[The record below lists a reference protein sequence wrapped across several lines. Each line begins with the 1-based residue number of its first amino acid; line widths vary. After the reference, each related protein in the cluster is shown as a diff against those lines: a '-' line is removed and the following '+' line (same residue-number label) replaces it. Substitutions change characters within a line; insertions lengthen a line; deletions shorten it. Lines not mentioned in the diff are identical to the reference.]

1 MPLWSCWPSDGVVG
15 CRVRL
20 LDWQGWVLRQR
31 SGGPRVE
38 ITGLT
43 LVTAALAFGAGILS
57 FLSPCVLPLVPAY
70 IGHLAGASLSPG
82 APRIGRATTLS
93 HALAFVL
100 GFTTVFV
107 LFWTII
113 RVIDL
118 YVFPGFINYFRQVG
132 GVVLIVMGLHVAGV
146 FRIPLLF
153 REKRFQLQRRGA
165 PTLPISFVV
174 GVLFA
179 AGWTPCIGPILS
191 GIIGL
196 ATFTDTMAQGAIL
209 LASYS
214 LGLGVPFLLTGF
226 ALGSATLFLKRFN
239 RYFGLVEIVSGA
251 FLIAVGVLMVTGLFL
266 RLPQYFNW
274 GIVL

>member
-1 MPLWSCWPSDGVVG
+1 MEIDSLS
-15 CRVRL
+15 L
-20 LDWQGWVLRQR
+20 LSAV
-31 SGGPRVE
+31 
-38 ITGLT
+38 
-43 LVTAALAFGAGILS
+43 LAFGAGLLS

-70 IGHLAGASLSPG
+70 VGHLAGASLSPG
-82 APRIGRATTLS
+82 APTISRATTLS

-107 LFWTII
+107 LFWTVI

-118 YVFPGFINYFRQVG
+118 YVFPGFVSYFRQVG

-146 FRIPLLF
+146 FRIPLLY
-153 REKRFQLQRRGA
+153 REKRFYLQRRGA
-165 PTLPISFVV
+165 PSLPMSFVV
-174 GVLFA
+174 GVIFA

-196 ATFTDTMAQGAIL
+196 ATFTDTMAQGAVL

-214 LGLGVPFLLTGF
+214 LGLGVPFLVTAF

-239 RYFGLVEIVSGA
+239 RYFGVVEVVSGV
-251 FLIAVGVLMVTGLFL
+251 FLIVVGVLMFTGLFL

-274 GIVL
+274 GFVL

>member
-1 MPLWSCWPSDGVVG
+1 MEVSSLS
-15 CRVRL
+15 L
-20 LDWQGWVLRQR
+20 L
-31 SGGPRVE
+31 S
-38 ITGLT
+38 
-43 LVTAALAFGAGILS
+43 ALIAFGAGVLS

-70 IGHLAGASLSPG
+70 IGHLAGASLNPG
-82 APRIGRATTLS
+82 ATTISRTTTLA

-107 LFWTII
+107 LFWT
-113 RVIDL
+113 VIAVVDL
-118 YVFPGFINYFRQVG
+118 YLIPGFITYFRQVG
-132 GVVLIVMGLHVAGV
+132 GVILILMGLHVAGV
-146 FRIPLLF
+146 FRIPALY
-153 REKRFQLQRRGA
+153 REKRFYVERRGA
-165 PTLPISFVV
+165 PSLPMSFVV

-196 ATFTDTMAQGAIL
+196 ATFTDTMAQGAVL

-214 LGLGVPFLLTGF
+214 LGLGIPFLATAF
-226 ALGSATLFLKRFN
+226 ALGSAALFLKRFN
-239 RYFGLVEIVSGA
+239 RYFGAIEIASGV
-251 FLIAVGVLMVTGLFL
+251 FLIGIGVLMVTGLFL

>member
-1 MPLWSCWPSDGVVG
+1 
-15 CRVRL
+15 
-20 LDWQGWVLRQR
+20 
-31 SGGPRVE
+31 VE
-38 ITGLT
+38 IDSLS
-43 LVTAALAFGAGILS
+43 LLSAVLAFGAGLLS

-70 IGHLAGASLSPG
+70 VGHLAGASLSPG
-82 APRIGRATTLS
+82 APTVSRAATLS

-118 YVFPGFINYFRQVG
+118 YVFPGFVNYFRQVG
-132 GVVLIVMGLHVAGV
+132 GIVLIVMGLHVAGV
-146 FRIPLLF
+146 FRIPLLY
-153 REKRFQLQRRGA
+153 REKRFYLQRRGA
-165 PTLPISFVV
+165 PSLPMSFVV
-174 GVLFA
+174 GVIFA

-196 ATFTDTMAQGAIL
+196 ATFTDTMAQGAVL

-214 LGLGVPFLLTGF
+214 LGLGVPFLVTAF

-239 RYFGLVEIVSGA
+239 RYFGVIEVVSGV
-251 FLIAVGVLMVTGLFL
+251 FLIAVGVLMFTGLFL

-274 GIVL
+274 GLVL

>member
-1 MPLWSCWPSDGVVG
+1 MEISGLS
-15 CRVRL
+15 
-20 LDWQGWVLRQR
+20 VL
-31 SGGPRVE
+31 SAV
-38 ITGLT
+38 
-43 LVTAALAFGAGILS
+43 LAFGAGLLS

-70 IGHLAGASLSPG
+70 VGHLAGASLSPG
-82 APRIGRATTLS
+82 APTVSRATTLS

-118 YVFPGFINYFRQVG
+118 YVFPGFVNYFRQVG

-146 FRIPLLF
+146 FRIPLLY
-153 REKRFQLQRRGA
+153 REKRFYLQRRGA
-165 PTLPISFVV
+165 PSLPMSFVV
-174 GVLFA
+174 GVIFA

-209 LASYS
+209 LTSYS
-214 LGLGVPFLLTGF
+214 LGLGVPFLATAF
-226 ALGSATLFLKRFN
+226 ALGSATLLLKRFS
-239 RYFGLVEIVSGA
+239 RYFGVVEVVSGL
-251 FLIAVGVLMVTGLFL
+251 FLIAVGVLMLTGLFL
-266 RLPQYFNW
+266 RLPQYF
-274 GIVL
+274 

>member
-1 MPLWSCWPSDGVVG
+1 
-15 CRVRL
+15 
-20 LDWQGWVLRQR
+20 
-31 SGGPRVE
+31 VE

-70 IGHLAGASLSPG
+70 VGHLAGASLSPG

-153 REKRFQLQRRGA
+153 REKRFQLQRGGA

-214 LGLGVPFLLTGF
+214 LGLGVPFLLTAF

-239 RYFGLVEIVSGA
+239 QYFGLVEIVSGA

>member
-1 MPLWSCWPSDGVVG
+1 
-15 CRVRL
+15 
-20 LDWQGWVLRQR
+20 
-31 SGGPRVE
+31 VE
-38 ITGLT
+38 INSLS
-43 LVTAALAFGAGILS
+43 LLSAVLAFGAGLLS

-70 IGHLAGASLSPG
+70 VGHLAGASLSPG
-82 APRIGRATTLS
+82 APTVSRATTLS

-113 RVIDL
+113 RLIDL
-118 YVFPGFINYFRQVG
+118 YVFPGFVNYFRQVG

-146 FRIPLLF
+146 FRIPLLY
-153 REKRFQLQRRGA
+153 REKRFYLQRRGA
-165 PTLPISFVV
+165 PSLPMSFVV
-174 GVLFA
+174 GVIFA

-196 ATFTDTMAQGAIL
+196 ATFTDTMAQGAVL

-214 LGLGVPFLLTGF
+214 LGLGVPFLVTAF

-239 RYFGLVEIVSGA
+239 RYFGVIEVVSGV
-251 FLIAVGVLMVTGLFL
+251 FLIAVGVLMFTGLFL

-274 GIVL
+274 GLVL

>member
-1 MPLWSCWPSDGVVG
+1 LEVDSLS
-15 CRVRL
+15 L
-20 LDWQGWVLRQR
+20 LSAL
-31 SGGPRVE
+31 
-38 ITGLT
+38 
-43 LVTAALAFGAGILS
+43 LAFGAGVLS

-70 IGHLAGASLSPG
+70 IGHLAGASISPG
-82 APRIGRATTLS
+82 APTVQRATTLS

-113 RVIDL
+113 RVVDL
-118 YVFPGFINYFRQVG
+118 YVFPGFVNYVRQIG
-132 GVVLIVMGLHVAGV
+132 GLVLIVMGLHVAGV
-146 FRIPLLF
+146 FRIPLLY
-153 REKRFQLQRRGA
+153 REKRIHLAPRGA
-165 PTLPISFVV
+165 PSLPMSFVV

-179 AGWTPCIGPILS
+179 AGWTPCTRPILS

-196 ATFTDTMAQGAIL
+196 ATFTDTMAQGAVL

-214 LGLGVPFLLTGF
+214 LGLGVPFLVTAF
-226 ALGSATLFLKRFN
+226 ALGSAALFLKRLN
-239 RYFGLVEIVSGA
+239 RYFGVIEAVSGT
-251 FLIAVGVLMVTGLFL
+251 FLIAVGVLMLTGLFL

>member
-1 MPLWSCWPSDGVVG
+1 LEIDSLS
-15 CRVRL
+15 L
-20 LDWQGWVLRQR
+20 LSAV
-31 SGGPRVE
+31 
-38 ITGLT
+38 
-43 LVTAALAFGAGILS
+43 LAFGAGVLS

-70 IGHLAGASLSPG
+70 IGHLAGASLSPD
-82 APRIGRATTLS
+82 APAVQRATTLS

-113 RVIDL
+113 RVVDL
-118 YVFPGFINYFRQVG
+118 YVFPGFVNYVRQIG

-146 FRIPLLF
+146 FRIPLLY
-153 REKRFQLQRRGA
+153 REKRIHLAPRGA
-165 PTLPISFVV
+165 PSLPMSFAV

-196 ATFTDTMAQGAIL
+196 ATFTDTMAQGAVL

-214 LGLGVPFLLTGF
+214 LGLGVPFLVTAF
-226 ALGSATLFLKRFN
+226 ALGSAALFLKRLN
-239 RYFGLVEIVSGA
+239 RYFGVIEAISGT
-251 FLIAVGVLMVTGLFL
+251 FLIAVGVLMLTGLFL

>member
-1 MPLWSCWPSDGVVG
+1 M
-15 CRVRL
+15 
-20 LDWQGWVLRQR
+20 
-31 SGGPRVE
+31 E

-43 LVTAALAFGAGILS
+43 LVTAVLAFGAGILS

-70 IGHLAGASLSPG
+70 VGHLAGASLSPG
-82 APRIGRATTLS
+82 APSINRATTLT
-93 HALAFVL
+93 HAVAFVL

-107 LFWTII
+107 LFWTVI

-118 YVFPGFINYFRQVG
+118 YVWPGFINYFRQVG
-132 GVVLIVMGLHVAGV
+132 GVILIVMGLHVMGV

-153 REKRFQLQRRGA
+153 REKRIQMQRHGA
-165 PTLPISFVV
+165 PTLPVSFVV

-196 ATFTDTMAQGAIL
+196 ATFTDTMGEGAIL

-214 LGLGVPFLLTGF
+214 LGLGVPFLATAF

-239 RYFGLVEIVSGA
+239 RYFGIVEVISGV
-251 FLIAVGVLMVTGLFL
+251 FLIAVGILMVTGLFL

>member
-1 MPLWSCWPSDGVVG
+1 MEIDSLS
-15 CRVRL
+15 L
-20 LDWQGWVLRQR
+20 L
-31 SGGPRVE
+31 S
-38 ITGLT
+38 
-43 LVTAALAFGAGILS
+43 ASLAFVAGVLS

-82 APRIGRATTLS
+82 APTIRRTTTLA

-100 GFTTVFV
+100 GFTAVFV

-113 RVIDL
+113 RVVDL
-118 YVFPGFINYFRQVG
+118 YLFPGFVTYFRQVG
-132 GVVLIVMGLHVAGV
+132 GVILIVMGLHVAGV
-146 FRIPLLF
+146 LRIPLLY
-153 REKRFQLQRRGA
+153 REKRVYLAPRGG
-165 PTLPISFVV
+165 PSLPMSFVV

-196 ATFTDTMAQGAIL
+196 ATFTDTMAEGAVL

-214 LGLGVPFLLTGF
+214 LGLGVPFLATAF
-226 ALGSATLFLKRFN
+226 ALGSAALFLKRFN
-239 RYFGLVEIVSGA
+239 RYFGVVEVVSGV
-251 FLIAVGVLMVTGLFL
+251 FLIGVGILMLTGLFL

-274 GIVL
+274 GLAL

>member
-1 MPLWSCWPSDGVVG
+1 M
-15 CRVRL
+15 
-20 LDWQGWVLRQR
+20 
-31 SGGPRVE
+31 E
-38 ITGLT
+38 ITGLS
-43 LVTAALAFGAGILS
+43 LVTAVVAFGAGLLS

-70 IGHLAGASLSPG
+70 LGHLAGASLSPG
-82 APRIGRATTLS
+82 APSVSRWTTLS
-93 HALAFVL
+93 HAMAFVL

-107 LFWTII
+107 LFWTVI
-113 RVIDL
+113 RLVDL
-118 YVFPGFINYFRQVG
+118 YLFPGVIHLFRQVG

-146 FRIPLLF
+146 LRIPLLL
-153 REKRFQLQRRGA
+153 REHRLYFERRGA
-165 PTLPISFVV
+165 PSLPASFVV

-196 ATFTDTMAQGAIL
+196 ATFTETMAEGAVL

-214 LGLGVPFLLTGF
+214 LGLGVPFLATAL
-226 ALGSATLFLKRFN
+226 ALGSAVVFLKRFN
-239 RYFGLVEIVSGA
+239 CYFGYVEIASGL
-251 FLIAVGVLMVTGLFL
+251 FLIGVGILMLTGLFL

>member
-1 MPLWSCWPSDGVVG
+1 LEIDSLS
-15 CRVRL
+15 L
-20 LDWQGWVLRQR
+20 LSAV
-31 SGGPRVE
+31 
-38 ITGLT
+38 
-43 LVTAALAFGAGILS
+43 LAFGAGVLS

-70 IGHLAGASLSPG
+70 IGHLAGASLSPD
-82 APRIGRATTLS
+82 APTVQRATTLS

-113 RVIDL
+113 RVVDL
-118 YVFPGFINYFRQVG
+118 YVFPGFVNYVRQIG
-132 GVVLIVMGLHVAGV
+132 GIVLIVMGLHVAGV
-146 FRIPLLF
+146 FRIPVLY
-153 REKRFQLQRRGA
+153 REKRIHLAPRGA
-165 PTLPISFVV
+165 PSLPMSFVV

-196 ATFTDTMAQGAIL
+196 ATFTDTMAQGAVL

-214 LGLGVPFLLTGF
+214 LGLGVPFLVTAF
-226 ALGSATLFLKRFN
+226 ALGSAALFLKRLN
-239 RYFGLVEIVSGA
+239 RYFGIVEAISGT
-251 FLIAVGVLMVTGLFL
+251 FLIAVGVLMLTGLFL

>member
-1 MPLWSCWPSDGVVG
+1 
-15 CRVRL
+15 
-20 LDWQGWVLRQR
+20 
-31 SGGPRVE
+31 VE
-38 ITGLT
+38 ITGLS
-43 LVTAALAFGAGILS
+43 LLSAALAFMAGVLS

-70 IGHLAGASLSPG
+70 VGHLAGASLSPG
-82 APRIGRATTLS
+82 APAVSRATTLS

-113 RVIDL
+113 HAVDL
-118 YVFPGFINYFRQVG
+118 YVFPGFISYFRQVG
-132 GVVLIVMGLHVAGV
+132 GVILIVMGLHVAGV
-146 FRIPLLF
+146 FRIPLLY
-153 REKRFQLQRRGA
+153 REKRFYVERRGG
-165 PTLPISFVV
+165 PSLPMSFVV

-196 ATFTDTMAQGAIL
+196 ATFADTMAQGAIL

-214 LGLGVPFLLTGF
+214 LGLGVPFLLTAF
-226 ALGSATLFLKRFN
+226 ALGSTALLLKRFN
-239 RYFGLVEIVSGA
+239 RYFGIVEVVSGV
-251 FLIAVGVLMVTGLFL
+251 FLIGVGVLMITGLFL

-274 GIVL
+274 GFVL

>member
-1 MPLWSCWPSDGVVG
+1 
-15 CRVRL
+15 
-20 LDWQGWVLRQR
+20 
-31 SGGPRVE
+31 VE
-38 ITGLT
+38 INSLS
-43 LVTAALAFGAGILS
+43 LVTAVLAFGAGVLS

-70 IGHLAGASLSPG
+70 VGHLAGASLSPG
-82 APRIGRATTLS
+82 APTVSRATTLS

-100 GFTTVFV
+100 GFSTVFV

-113 RVIDL
+113 RVVDL
-118 YVFPGFINYFRQVG
+118 YIFPGFVNYFRQIG
-132 GVVLIVMGLHVAGV
+132 GVILILMGLHVAGV
-146 FRIPLLF
+146 FRIPMLY
-153 REKRFQLQRRGA
+153 REKRFYVQRPGG
-165 PTLPISFVV
+165 PSLPMSFVV

-214 LGLGVPFLLTGF
+214 LGLGVPFLATAF
-226 ALGSATLFLKRFN
+226 ALGSATLLLKRFS
-239 RYFGLVEIVSGA
+239 RYFGAVEVVSGL
-251 FLIAVGVLMVTGLFL
+251 FLIAVGVLMLTGLFL

-274 GIVL
+274 GFVL

>member
-1 MPLWSCWPSDGVVG
+1 MEINSLS
-15 CRVRL
+15 L
-20 LDWQGWVLRQR
+20 LSAV
-31 SGGPRVE
+31 
-38 ITGLT
+38 
-43 LVTAALAFGAGILS
+43 LAFGAGLLS

-70 IGHLAGASLSPG
+70 VGHLAGASLSPG
-82 APRIGRATTLS
+82 APGISRATTMS

-107 LFWTII
+107 LFWTVIA
-113 RVIDL
+113 VIDL
-118 YVFPGFINYFRQVG
+118 YVFPGFVSYFRQVG
-132 GVVLIVMGLHVAGV
+132 GVVLIIMGLHVAGV
-146 FRIPLLF
+146 FRIPLLY
-153 REKRFQLQRRGA
+153 REKRLYVQRQGA
-165 PTLPISFVV
+165 PNLPMSFVV
-174 GVLFA
+174 GVVFA

-196 ATFTDTMAQGAIL
+196 ATFADTMAQGAIL

-214 LGLGVPFLLTGF
+214 LGLGVPFLVTAF

-239 RYFGLVEIVSGA
+239 RYFGVVEVVSGV

-274 GIVL
+274 GLVL

>member
-1 MPLWSCWPSDGVVG
+1 L
-15 CRVRL
+15 
-20 LDWQGWVLRQR
+20 
-31 SGGPRVE
+31 E
-38 ITGLT
+38 ITGFS
-43 LVTAALAFGAGILS
+43 LVAAAVAFIAGLLS

-82 APRIGRATTLS
+82 APSISRTTTVS

-100 GFTTVFV
+100 GFTVVFV
-107 LFWTII
+107 LFWTVI
-113 RVIDL
+113 RLVDI
-118 YVFPGFINYFRQVG
+118 YVFPGVIQYMRQVG

-146 FRIPLLF
+146 FRIPLLY
-153 REKRFQLQRRGA
+153 REKRMYVQTGGRQS
-165 PTLPISFVV
+165 LPLSFLV

-196 ATFTDTMAQGAIL
+196 ATFTDTMAAGAVL
-209 LASYS
+209 LLSYAV
-214 LGLGVPFLLTGF
+214 GLGVPFLATAF
-226 ALGSATLFLKRFN
+226 ALGSAVVFLKRLS
-239 RYFGLVEIVSGA
+239 RYFAVIEAVSGV
-251 FLIAVGVLMVTGLFL
+251 FLIAVGVLMLTGLFL

>member
-1 MPLWSCWPSDGVVG
+1 M
-15 CRVRL
+15 
-20 LDWQGWVLRQR
+20 
-31 SGGPRVE
+31 E
-38 ITGLT
+38 IDSLS
-43 LVTAALAFGAGILS
+43 LVSAIVAFGAGVLS

-82 APRIGRATTLS
+82 APTIQRATTLS

-113 RVIDL
+113 RVVDL
-118 YVFPGFINYFRQVG
+118 YVFPGFVNYVRQIG
-132 GVVLIVMGLHVAGV
+132 GVVLIIMGLHVAGV
-146 FRIPLLF
+146 FRIPLLY
-153 REKRFQLQRRGA
+153 REKRIYLAPRGA
-165 PTLPISFVV
+165 PSLPMSFVV

-196 ATFTDTMAQGAIL
+196 ATFTDTMAQGAVL

-214 LGLGVPFLLTGF
+214 LGLGVPFLVTAF
-226 ALGSATLFLKRFN
+226 ALGSAALCLKRLN
-239 RYFGLVEIVSGA
+239 RYFGVIEAVSGT
-251 FLIAVGVLMVTGLFL
+251 FLIAVGVLMLTGLFL